1 MNEQLRAI
9 AQRIR
14 AELPEMNRAIQR
26 ARQAF
31 ERASLSSDDL
41 YLDSVA
47 LNLHSF
53 YGGVERLFTVVAGVI
68 DGSVPREETWHQAL
82 LQQMAADIPD
92 VRPAVISAATLTLL
106 DEYRAFRHVVRNVY
120 AFQLDPARLRRLVHE
135 APRTLAQVHAELAA
149 FADFLND
156 RSTES

>member
-14 AELPEMNRAIQR
+14 AELPEMDRAIQR
-26 ARQAF
+26 ARRAF
-31 ERASLSSDDL
+31 ERASFSSDDL

-53 YGGVERLFTVVAGVI
+53 YGGVERLFTLVAGVI
-68 DGSVPREETWHQAL
+68 DGSVPTGEAWHQAL
-82 LQQMAADIPD
+82 LRQMAADVPAL
-92 VRPAVISAATLTLL
+92 RPAVISATTLTLL

-120 AFQLDPARLRRLVHE
+120 TLHLDPARLERLIHE
-135 APRTLAQVHAELAA
+135 APRALAQVHAELAA
-149 FADFLND
+149 FADFLTD
-156 RSTES
+156 RSSGS

>member
-14 AELPEMNRAIQR
+14 AELPEMDRAIQR

-68 DGSVPREETWHQAL
+68 DGSVPTGENWHQAL
-82 LQQMAADIPD
+82 LQQMVADIPD
-92 VRPAVISAATLTLL
+92 VRPAVISAATLRLL

-120 AFQLDPARLRRLVHE
+120 AFQLDPARLHRLVHE
-135 APRTLAQVHAELAA
+135 APRTSAEVRAELAA

>member
-14 AELPEMNRAIQR
+14 AELPEMDRAIQR

-47 LNLHSF
+47 LNL
-53 YGGVERLFTVVAGVI
+53 I
-68 DGSVPREETWHQAL
+68 
-82 LQQMAADIPD
+82 AAKLI
-92 VRPAVISAATLTLL
+92 
-106 DEYRAFRHVVRNVY
+106 
-120 AFQLDPARLRRLVHE
+120 
-135 APRTLAQVHAELAA
+135 
-149 FADFLND
+149 
-156 RSTES
+156 RSE

>member
-14 AELPEMNRAIQR
+14 AELPEIDRAIQR

-47 LNLHSF
+47 LRIEVPQV
-53 YGGVERLFTVVAGVI
+53 YDVGGFIR
-68 DGSVPREETWHQAL
+68 RY
-82 LQQMAADIPD
+82 
-92 VRPAVISAATLTLL
+92 PATI
-106 DEYRAFRHVVRNVY
+106 
-120 AFQLDPARLRRLVHE
+120 
-135 APRTLAQVHAELAA
+135 
-149 FADFLND
+149 
-156 RSTES
+156 

>member
-14 AELPEMNRAIQR
+14 AELPEMDRAIQR

-47 LNLHSF
+47 LRIEVPQV
-53 YGGVERLFTVVAGVI
+53 YDVGGFIR
-68 DGSVPREETWHQAL
+68 RY
-82 LQQMAADIPD
+82 
-92 VRPAVISAATLTLL
+92 PATI
-106 DEYRAFRHVVRNVY
+106 
-120 AFQLDPARLRRLVHE
+120 
-135 APRTLAQVHAELAA
+135 
-149 FADFLND
+149 
-156 RSTES
+156 